1 MSSSRAGE
9 SGKNIEEDP
18 NQVYH
23 PDSKWQ
29 EPPSEFGYLTYYD
42 LHRIPRPV
50 KDSNLRLV
58 LPIKQLNSE
67 FICPICLGYMRKTS
81 LVMECLHRF
90 CDECIQKCLRLL
102 GKKECPSCRIHIP
115 SRRSLRRDPEFDA
128 LMKHILG
135 DVTVLEAQEEREAKL
150 QVKRNKVFAMTRKR
164 GMVNQ
169 ADLAKMR
176 RSRLPA
182 TKENSLTLRRLNA
195 EKSALSENVAIKPE
209 IEMDLPSS
217 PLIEIVLIRHPDEQ
231 RLQRLHKDLL
241 KLSGEASISVL
252 QAFLSSKLS
261 YEPAINIVIMVQYHG
276 DCIALDETMLLKE
289 IDATGAQKD
298 HSGEHIMIYYRSN
311 ES

>member
-1 MSSSRAGE
+1 MSSSPGDIN
-9 SGKNIEEDP
+9 GDDP
-18 NQVYH
+18 NQIHH

-29 EPPSEFGYLTYYD
+29 EPCSEFGYLTLYD

-50 KDSNLRLV
+50 KDPNLRLI

-67 FICPICLGYMRKTS
+67 FVCPICLGHMKKTS

-135 DVTVLEAQEEREAKL
+135 DVKVLEAQEAQEAKL

-176 RSRLPA
+176 RSRLHHS
-182 TKENSLTLRRLNA
+182 KENNLKYIDA
-195 EKSALSENVAIKPE
+195 EKSALIGNAAAKPK
-209 IEMDLPSS
+209 IQMSLPPS
-217 PLIEIVLIRHPDEQ
+217 PLMEFVLMRHPDEQ
-231 RLQRLHKDLL
+231 RLQRLHKDLI
-241 KLSGEASISVL
+241 KLNGEATVSVL
-252 QAFLSSKLS
+252 QSFLSRKLS
-261 YEPAINIVIMVQYHG
+261 YEPATNIVIMIQYRG

-289 IDATGAQKD
+289 IDTNYAQKD
-298 HSGEHIMIYYRSN
+298 QSGENVMLYYRSHLT
-311 ES
+311 